1 MDDYK
6 VELYPT
12 DTKYPTD
19 PFQFVFKAEDARH
32 AMEQFMDDPE
42 LLDPSIK
49 TWAIEI
55 RKEQSAR

>member
-12 DTKYPTD
+12 DHLHGY
-19 PFQFVFKAEDARH
+19 PFQFVFKADYARH